1 MLYELLFLKNFIQVK
16 PNYNVV
22 LLRVC
27 FIDKSYVGKKKKK
40 NHNIPT
46 LWRVTW
52 NLSHRGNKK
61 VIKW

>member
-16 PNYNVV
+16 LNYNVV

-40 NHNIPT
+40 EPQHSNSMKS
-46 LWRVTW
+46 
-52 NLSHRGNKK
+52 NLKFKSQRQ
-61 VIKW
+61 

>member
-16 PNYNVV
+16 LNYNVV

-46 LWRVTW
+46 L
-52 NLSHRGNKK
+52 
-61 VIKW
+61 